1 MMRKK
6 LLILLLS
13 VFYTFLF
20 SQNNYENTIKK
31 DLTSFVQNMKSKDM
45 DKAVEH
51 IYPKYFN
58 VVSKEQMKKILNFT
72 YNNPAIKTTILDF
85 KVLDVEKPEKI
96 NNEFFSF
103 TNYGFQMNLKID
115 WTSFPNNQQIKAQI
129 SDGLYKKF
137 GKENVTYSSKQDDYI
152 INAKMKACAVS
163 SNGNE
168 WKFVIVEKDYKS
180 QLLKVLP
187 KKILD
192 QF

>member
-1 MMRKK
+1 MMKKK

-13 VFYTFLF
+13 IFYTFSF

-31 DLTSFVQNMKSKDM
+31 DLTSFVQNMRSKDM

-58 VVSKEQMKKILNFT
+58 VVSKEQMKKILNLT

-103 TNYGFQMNLKID
+103 TNYRFKMNLKID

-137 GKENVTYSSKQDDYI
+137 GKENVIYSLKQDDYI

-163 SNGNE
+163 NNGNE
-168 WKFVIVEKDYKS
+168 WKFVIIDKNYKPE
-180 QLLKVLP
+180 LAKVLP
-187 KKILD
+187 EKILNK
-192 QF
+192 F